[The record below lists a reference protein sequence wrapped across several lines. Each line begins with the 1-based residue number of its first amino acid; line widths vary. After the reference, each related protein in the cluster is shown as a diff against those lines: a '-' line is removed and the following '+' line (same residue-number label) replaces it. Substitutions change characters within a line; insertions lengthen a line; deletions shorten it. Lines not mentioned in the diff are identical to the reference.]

1 MSKEVR
7 TDLEGENLEKFKDLQ
22 KFLEDKSRN
31 YGNANTLRLAIRLGH
46 ERMKEM
52 EDSRAESIQNF
63 KKWEEKIQ
71 KQVDNL

>member
-7 TDLEGENLEKFKDLQ
+7 ADLEEDTLEKFKELQ
-22 KFLEDKSRN
+22 GFLKDNSRN

-46 ERMKEM
+46 ERME
-52 EDSRAESIQNF
+52 EIQSNRAESIQNF

-71 KQVDNL
+71 NEVDKL